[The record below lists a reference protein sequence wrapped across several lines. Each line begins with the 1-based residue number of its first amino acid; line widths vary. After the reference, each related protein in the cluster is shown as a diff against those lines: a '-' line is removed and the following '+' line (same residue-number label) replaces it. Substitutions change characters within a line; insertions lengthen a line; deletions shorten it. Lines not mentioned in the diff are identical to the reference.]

1 MRLWN
6 KTLHTCAAV
15 AILLVLPLVAEAA
28 PFKGQFKFTS
38 NAPKEDIFGTADGSA
53 ELTITPADLKA
64 TRGTVKVSVAS
75 MKTGNDTRDEH
86 LRSAGWLDAA
96 KFPEI
101 AFEIT
106 GVEVGATSEKDGVK
120 SAEAQVI
127 GKFTMHGV
135 TKELKAPA
143 TIKWKDD
150 KKAKITTSFNIALS
164 DFAVTEPGG
173 DGVIGSKVGAQIKCE
188 ATLTGTLP

>member
-86 LRSAGWLDAA
+86 LRGAGWLDAA

-120 SAEAQVI
+120 SAEAQVV

-150 KKAKITTSFNIALS
+150 KKAKITTSFTIALS
-164 DFAVTEPGG
+164 DFAVTGG
-173 DGVIGSKVGAQIKCE
+173 EIGSKVGAQIKCE